1 MIAWYSWC
9 CSAFEGISTG
19 NSVICDYDNS
29 HDNSSDHSSDDDSSD
44 DDGSDDNSSDDDSS
58 DDVSSDDD
66 DDVMHWRCYSEFVA
80 TAAEFLFWLCYS
92 ASAGYNNF
100 E

>member
-19 NSVICDYDNS
+19 NSIICDYDNS
-29 HDNSSDHSSDDDSSD
+29 DDNSSDHSSDDDSSD
-44 DDGSDDNSSDDDSS
+44 NDSF
-58 DDVSSDDD
+58 DDD
-66 DDVMHWRCYSEFVA
+66 DDVMHWRCYSEFVG
-80 TAAEFLFWLCYS
+80 TGAEFLFWLCYS
-92 ASAGYNNF
+92 TSAGYNNF